1 MPDRE
6 RKGVPDLCSAN
17 RPCKI
22 HVVSVYIV
30 SYSLSCKADARPLSL
45 TVTKPRI
52 VEFTSEKVNPG
63 QPAVFNCTVSAF
75 PTPKANEIRLQV
87 PDGRQVS
94 MTRSVELPSY
104 GYTRKNTFRV
114 SKGWNCVRISKGW
127 NCVRVSKG
135 WNLRILVSVPCH
147 RSCT

>member
-1 MPDRE
+1 M
-6 RKGVPDLCSAN
+6 A
-17 RPCKI
+17 
-22 HVVSVYIV
+22 
-30 SYSLSCKADARPLSL
+30 
-45 TVTKPRI
+45 VTKPRI

-114 SKGWNCVRISKGW
+114 SKGWNCVRVSKGW

-135 WNLRILVSVPCH
+135 WNCIRVSKGWDCV
-147 RSCT
+147 RVSKG